1 MPNSLDETLR
11 KPTKMNDQIQLDKPL
26 PLPEKRKLKYPFQT
40 MKVGDTFL
48 THRTKA
54 QATASAAQSVG
65 RRQKASGYPVFKF
78 VQRAEPGTEMTRF
91 WRSE

>member
-1 MPNSLDETLR
+1 
-11 KPTKMNDQIQLDKPL
+11 MNDQIQLDKPM
-26 PLPEKRKLKYPFQT
+26 PLPAKREPKYPFQT

>member
-1 MPNSLDETLR
+1 
-11 KPTKMNDQIQLDKPL
+11 MNDQIQLDKPL
-26 PLPEKRKLKYPFQT
+26 PLPAKRERKYPFQT

-65 RRQKASGYPVFKF
+65 RRQKASGRPVFKF

>member
-1 MPNSLDETLR
+1 
-11 KPTKMNDQIQLDKPL
+11 MNDQIKLDKPL
-26 PLPEKRKLKYPFQT
+26 PLPAKREPKYPFQT
-40 MKVGDTFL
+40 MKVGDNFL
-48 THRTKA
+48 VHRAKA
-54 QATASAAQSVG
+54 QATAKAANSVG

>member
-1 MPNSLDETLR
+1 
-11 KPTKMNDQIQLDKPL
+11 MNDQIQLDKPM

-54 QATASAAQSVG
+54 KATAKAAYSVSL
-65 RRQKASGYPVFKF
+65 RQKDAGRPVFKF